1 MARILGVEIPDNKRV
16 DIGLTY
22 IYGIGIS
29 RANEVLKATGV
40 DKNKK
45 IKDLTPDEL
54 SQIAS
59 FIQRNYKIEGALRQ
73 EVAQNIKRLID
84 IGCYRGIRHRLGLPV
99 RGQRTRCNAR
109 TRKGHRKTVGVL
121 RKKVKEK
128 MAKKK
133 KKE

>member
-109 TRKGHRKTVGVL
+109 TRKGPRKTEG
-121 RKKVKEK
+121 E
-128 MAKKK
+128 
-133 KKE
+133 

>member
-109 TRKGHRKTVGVL
+109 TRKGPRKTVGVL
-121 RKKVKEK
+121 RKKVKEM